1 MMEIQKH
8 KKLSCLLAKTSL
20 IISVI
25 CLLTLQKNTSSSA
38 ISILRVEPS
47 VVELQNQAIYN
58 LRRGK
63 FLEVFKK
70 CEELLKINKKSIL
83 AYEMLGVAYAGIGR
97 FDKAQEI
104 VESVKEV
111 ATYSSLLYL
120 CKGMILHSQKEYDKA
135 IDECKKSITL
145 DQDNPL
151 ALYVIGRIYIDK
163 KDCKKA
169 EEYLMKAIENEPELA
184 SAHTGLGINYLLQGN
199 IGESFNNYNKALKI
213 DANEHLAR
221 MGLATIFIGLK
232 AYDNAIEQYS
242 LVIKKIPTFIGARQ
256 NLATLYLQI
265 GRFEDAIEQSN
276 EILNIDSNIALSYL
290 ILARSYSYTNNFDE
304 AIINIKKFISLQGSS
319 FEGNYLLGIFQIA
332 KGGDIKPSKDA
343 LEKARKIDAK
353 QGNIV
358 IANALISHIEGNYNK
373 TETYLKDALDLTPKA
388 NHPVI
393 NIFLTNLYL
402 SQNKHKKS
410 IKSLNKSTGF
420 ITGFRP
426 ENLDLKTD
434 SDKRQSFSHT
444 SLAIFFHL
452 NRWYDK
458 AISECDA
465 ALNIYPKNPITWYI
479 KGKSLIEKKDF
490 SQASSQFQM
499 IVESQPDFISPHYE
513 LAKLYLIMDEINKA
527 LEEYK
532 EIAELDLKDASVHL
546 SIGNIYSKQG
556 KNDEAITEY
565 KQVITLAPD
574 SPVGYNELAYHYA
587 ENETNLD
594 EGLTFALKASQS
606 SPKDASILDTLGWV
620 HLKKGAYE
628 KALENLKSAIELSPN
643 SPTIRYHLGMAYYKS
658 NDLKNALN
666 EFKNSLI
673 ISGRFNE
680 ASRSQEMIKLIEKQ
694 LNQAQ

>member
-1 MMEIQKH
+1 MMEIQKR
-8 KKLSCLLAKTSL
+8 KKLLCLLAKTSL

-38 ISILRVEPS
+38 ISILRVDPS
-47 VVELQNQAIYN
+47 VVELQNQAFYN

-70 CEELLKINKKSIL
+70 CDELLKINEKSII
-83 AYEMLGVAYAGIGR
+83 AYEMLGIAYAGIGQ

-104 VESVKEV
+104 IESLKDV
-111 ATYSSLLYL
+111 ATHSSLLYL
-120 CKGMILHSQKEYDKA
+120 CKGMILHSQREYDKA
-135 IDECKKSITL
+135 IEECQKSITL

-163 KDCKKA
+163 KDYKKA
-169 EEYLMKAIENEPELA
+169 EEYLRKAIDNEPDLA
-184 SAHTGLGINYLLQGN
+184 SAYTGLGINYLLQGN
-199 IGESFNNYNKALKI
+199 IGESYNNYNKALKI

-242 LVIKKIPTFIGARQ
+242 LVIEKIPTFTGARQ

-290 ILARSYSYTNNFDE
+290 VLARSYSYTNNFDE
-304 AIINIKKFISLQGSS
+304 AIINIKKFIGLQESS
-319 FEGNYLLGIFQIA
+319 FEGNYILGVFLLA
-332 KGGDIKPSKDA
+332 RGDIKSSKNA
-343 LEKARKIDAK
+343 LEKASKIDAK

-358 IANALISHIEGNYNK
+358 IANALINHFEGNYNK
-373 TETYLKDALDLTPKA
+373 AETYLKDALDLTSEA

-402 SQNKHKKS
+402 SQNNHKKS
-410 IKSLNKSTGF
+410 IVSLNKSTGF

-434 SDKRQSFSHT
+434 GDKRQSFSHT

-452 NRWYDK
+452 NRWHDK
-458 AISECDA
+458 AIIECDA

-532 EIAELDLKDASVHL
+532 EIAALDPKDASVHL

-565 KQVITLAPD
+565 KQVKTLAPD

-594 EGLTFALKASQS
+594 EGLTFALKASQL

-620 HLKKGAYE
+620 YFKKGAYE
-628 KALENLKSAIELSPN
+628 KALENLKSAIESSPN

-658 NDLKNALN
+658 NDPKNALN
-666 EFKNSLI
+666 EFKNSLA
-673 ISGRFNE
+673 ISRRFNE
-680 ASRSQEMIKLIEKQ
+680 ASRSLEMIKLIEKQ

>member
-1 MMEIQKH
+1 MMEIEKH
-8 KKLSCLLAKTSL
+8 RKLSCLFAKTSL
-20 IISVI
+20 IVSVI

-38 ISILRVEPS
+38 ISILRVDPS
-47 VVELQNQAIYN
+47 VVELENQAFYN

-70 CEELLKINKKSIL
+70 CEELLKIDEKSII
-83 AYEMLGVAYAGIGR
+83 AYEMLGIAYAGIGR

-104 VESVKEV
+104 VVSVKEV
-111 ATYSSLLYL
+111 TTHSSLLYL
-120 CKGMILHSQKEYDKA
+120 CKGMILHSQKKYDKA
-135 IDECKKSITL
+135 IEECQKSITL

-163 KDCKKA
+163 KDYKKA
-169 EEYLMKAIENEPELA
+169 EVYLRKATENEPELA
-184 SAHTGLGINYLLQGN
+184 AAYTGLGINYLLQGN
-199 IGESFNNYNKALKI
+199 IGESFNNYNKALEI

-232 AYDNAIEQYS
+232 AHDNAIEQYS
-242 LVIKKIPTFIGARQ
+242 LVIKKIPTFIRARQ

-265 GRFEDAIEQSN
+265 GRFEDAIEQSS
-276 EILNIDSNIALSYL
+276 EILNFDSNIALSYL

-304 AIINIKKFISLQGSS
+304 AIINIKKFISLREYS

-332 KGGDIKPSKDA
+332 KGDIQSSKNA

-353 QGNIV
+353 QGNIM

-373 TETYLKDALDLTPKA
+373 TEIYLKDALDLTPKS

-410 IKSLNKSTGF
+410 IESLNKSIGF
-420 ITGFRP
+420 ITDFRP

-434 SDKRQSFSHT
+434 GDKKKSFFHT

-452 NRWYDK
+452 NRWHDK

-465 ALNIYPKNPITWYI
+465 ALNMYPKNPITLYI

-499 IVESQPDFISPHYE
+499 IVESQPDFISPYYD
-513 LAKLYLIMDEINKA
+513 LAKLYLITDEINKA

-532 EIAELDLKDASVHL
+532 KIAKLDPKDVSVHL
-546 SIGNIYSKQG
+546 SIGNIYAKQG

-565 KQVITLAPD
+565 KQVIALAPD
-574 SPVGYNELAYHYA
+574 SPAGYNELAYHYA

-594 EGLTFALKASQS
+594 EGLTFALKASQL
-606 SPKDASILDTLGWV
+606 SPEDASILDTLGWV
-620 HLKKGAYE
+620 YFKKGAYVE
-628 KALENLKSAIELSPN
+628 ALESLKSANELSPD
-643 SPTIRYHLGMAYYKS
+643 SPTVRYHLGMAYYKN
-658 NDLKNALN
+658 NDLENALN

-673 ISGRFNE
+673 ISGRFNR
-680 ASRSQEMIKLIEKQ
+680 ASQSQEMIKLIKNR
-694 LNQAQ
+694 LNQTK